1 MPSSRLRQAARL
13 AWTGSKAAAG
23 LGRAAAVLGVRVAKG
38 LAVSARRPSIPR
50 RIYEL
55 VPVAERPPPQGF
67 FYLAHIGLELLR
79 RIEARSVFVLP
90 GGVAFFILLGLLPAT
105 AAVASIY
112 GLFAEPAELIA
123 LSERLSRILPEAPM
137 TLMAGVLERVA
148 AAPASSLGLSA
159 AVALF
164 MTLMS
169 ANWATKALIEALN
182 VVFDRREVRNYLEFT
197 GVTLLMTTT
206 AASIVGAYAWLLYRL
221 PGSAHATGL
230 GHWAVTSLE
239 TLSIWALL
247 SCMIGAV
254 YRFGPAPRPDQA
266 SPPILSGG
274 SMFAACAVLISSW
287 FVTVQFAGTS
297 TFARNFGPLASVAA
311 VGVWA
316 WVTVV
321 VILLGAE
328 IVEIREEEKRRR
340 ARSRR
345 WPRLPWLT

>member
-1 MPSSRLRQAARL
+1 M
-13 AWTGSKAAAG
+13 
-23 LGRAAAVLGVRVAKG
+23 
-38 LAVSARRPSIPR
+38 
-50 RIYEL
+50 
-55 VPVAERPPPQGF
+55 PVAERPPPRGF

-90 GGVAFFILLGLLPAT
+90 GGVAFFVLLALLPAT

-112 GLFAEPAELIA
+112 GLVAEPAELIA

-137 TLMAGVLERVA
+137 TLMSGVLERVA
-148 AAPASSLGLSA
+148 AAPAGSLGLSA
-159 AVALF
+159 AIGLL

-169 ANWATKALIEALN
+169 ANWGTKALSEALN

-221 PGSAHATGL
+221 PAGGNAIGP
-230 GHWAVTSLE
+230 GPWVVTVLE
-239 TLSIWALL
+239 IVSIWALL
-247 SCMIGAV
+247 SAMIGV
-254 YRFGPAPRPDQA
+254 LYRFGPAPRRDQA
-266 SPPILSGG
+266 PPPILSGG
-274 SMFAACAVLISSW
+274 SMFAAGGVLISSW
-287 FVTVQFAGTS
+287 FLTVQFAGTA

-316 WVTVV
+316 WMTVV
-321 VILLGAE
+321 FILLGAE

-340 ARSRR
+340 ARSRK